1 MIRIEYTEEQ
11 REVEPGPNF
20 YWMGDQYTYASII
33 PILHPLA
40 CECNQEIVITDLPQ
54 VTEINGFRIVGRSIE
69 DSWYLV
75 RKRDNE
81 IAIEV
86 HRGLWRKILVSFLK
100 VSYQRC
106 HDYLDFDDDE
116 LFADRIQ
123 EDANLI
129 VSSEW

>member
-1 MIRIEYTEEQ
+1 MIRIDYTEEQ
-11 REVEPGPNF
+11 IEGEPGPNF

-40 CECNQEIVITDLPQ
+40 CEYNQEIVITDLPQ
-54 VTEINGFRIVGRSIE
+54 ITGVDGLRVVGRSIK

-75 RKRDNE
+75 RKMDNE
-81 IAIEV
+81 IAMNV
-86 HRGLWRKILVSFLK
+86 HCGLWSKILVSFLEI
-100 VSYQRC
+100 SYERC
-106 HDYLDFDDDE
+106 HDYLDLDDDE